1 MTILEAILLGVI
13 QGITEFLPISSSG
26 HLIIFESFFG
36 LNVEELL
43 DFDIALHM
51 GTLLAIL
58 IYFRKDIWDLL
69 TFKNPKLM
77 KFLLVATI
85 PAVVLGF
92 TFKDTI
98 EDLLRSPT
106 SVSILMI
113 IVGILFML
121 PENLFVKKHGEIN
134 LKKSIL
140 IGFAQSLALM
150 PGVSRSGA
158 TILSGTWLGLSR
170 EEAARFSFLLGS
182 IAIFGAGI
190 LAAKDLDQITIQSS
204 VLISGFLASFIAGLF
219 SIGFLMKFLKKYSL
233 KVFGVYRI
241 LFGLFIF
248 VWYKYDV
255 LSSLIS

>member
-1 MTILEAILLGVI
+1 MTFLQAIILGVI

-69 TFKNPKLM
+69 TFKNPKLI
-77 KFLLVATI
+77 KFLLIATI

-92 TFKDTI
+92 TFKDAI
-98 EDLLRSPT
+98 EEALRSPT

-113 IVGILFML
+113 TVGILFLL
-121 PENLFVKKHGEIN
+121 PETLFVKKRGN
-134 LKKSIL
+134 LNLPKSIL

-190 LAAKDLDQITIQSS
+190 LATKDLDQVTIESS
-204 VLISGFLASFIAGLF
+204 VLAAGFAASFIAGIF

-241 LFGLFIF
+241 LFGLLIFI
-248 VWYKYDV
+248 WYKYDIPGV
-255 LSSLIS
+255 

>member
-1 MTILEAILLGVI
+1 MTVLQAILLGVI

-26 HLIIFESFFG
+26 HLIIFESLFG
-36 LNVEELL
+36 LKVEELL

-58 IYFRKDIWDLL
+58 IYFRKDIWELL
-69 TFKNPKLM
+69 TFKNPKLI
-77 KFLLVATI
+77 KFILIGTI
-85 PAVVLGF
+85 PAVVIGF
-92 TFKDTI
+92 LFKDAI
-98 EDLLRSPT
+98 EAALRSPF

-113 IVGILFML
+113 TVGILFLL
-121 PENLFVKKHGEIN
+121 PEKIFVKKQTNLN
-134 LKKSIL
+134 LKKSII
-140 IGFAQSLALM
+140 IGLAQSLALM

-190 LAAKDLDQITIQSS
+190 LAAKDLDQITIESS
-204 VLISGFLASFIAGLF
+204 ILAAGFLASFVAGIF

-241 LFGLFIF
+241 LFGLLIF
-248 VWYKYDV
+248 VWYKYDI
-255 LSSLIS
+255 LSSFVS

>member
-1 MTILEAILLGVI
+1 MTFLQAILLGVI

-36 LNVEELL
+36 LKVEELL

-69 TFKNPKLM
+69 TFKNPKLI
-77 KFLLVATI
+77 KFILIGTI
-85 PAVVLGF
+85 PAVVIGF
-92 TFKDTI
+92 LFKDAI
-98 EDLLRSPT
+98 EAALRSPF

-113 IVGILFML
+113 TVGILFLL
-121 PENLFVKKHGEIN
+121 PEKIFVKKQTNLN
-134 LKKSIL
+134 LKKSII
-140 IGFAQSLALM
+140 IGLAQSLALM

-182 IAIFGAGI
+182 IAIFGAGL
-190 LAAKDLDQITIQSS
+190 LAAKDLDQVTIESS
-204 VLISGFLASFIAGLF
+204 VLAAGFFASFVAGIF

-241 LFGLFIF
+241 LFGLLIF
-248 VWYKYDV
+248 VWYKYDI
-255 LSSLIS
+255 LSSFVS

>member
-58 IYFRKDIWDLL
+58 IYFRKDIWDLI

-77 KFLLVATI
+77 KLLLIATI
-85 PAVVLGF
+85 PAVLLGF

-98 EDLLRSPT
+98 EDLLRSPI

-113 IVGILFML
+113 IVGILFIL
-121 PENLFVKKHGEIN
+121 PENLFMKKRGELN

-190 LAAKDLDQITIQSS
+190 LAAKDLDQVTIQTS
-204 VLISGFLASFIAGLF
+204 VLTSGFLASFIAGLF

-233 KVFGVYRI
+233 KIFGVYRI
-241 LFGLFIF
+241 FFGLFIF

>member
-1 MTILEAILLGVI
+1 MTILQAILLGVI

-26 HLIIFESFFG
+26 HLIIFESLFG
-36 LNVEELL
+36 LKVEELL

-58 IYFRKDIWDLL
+58 IYFRKDIWELL
-69 TFKNPKLM
+69 TFKNPKLI
-77 KFLLVATI
+77 KFILIGTI
-85 PAVVLGF
+85 PAVVIGF
-92 TFKDTI
+92 LFKDAI
-98 EDLLRSPT
+98 EAALRSPF

-113 IVGILFML
+113 TVGILFLL
-121 PENLFVKKHGEIN
+121 PEKLFVKKQTNLN
-134 LKKSIL
+134 LKKSII
-140 IGFAQSLALM
+140 IGLAQSLALM

-182 IAIFGAGI
+182 IAIFGAGL
-190 LAAKDLDQITIQSS
+190 LAAKDLDQVTIESS
-204 VLISGFLASFIAGLF
+204 VLAAGFLASFVAGIF

-241 LFGLFIF
+241 LFGLLIF
-248 VWYKYDV
+248 VWYKYDI
-255 LSSLIS
+255 LSSFVS

>member
-1 MTILEAILLGVI
+1 MTFLQAIILGVI

-58 IYFRKDIWDLL
+58 IYFRKDIWDLI
-69 TFKNPKLM
+69 TFKNPKLI
-77 KFLLVATI
+77 KFLLIATI

-92 TFKDTI
+92 AFKDTI
-98 EDLLRSPT
+98 EEVLRSPT

-113 IVGILFML
+113 VVGILFLL
-121 PENLFVKKHGEIN
+121 PERIFVKKTSALN
-134 LKKSIL
+134 LPKSIL

-158 TILSGTWLGLSR
+158 TILSGTWLGLNR

-190 LAAKDLDQITIQSS
+190 LAAKDLDQITIESS
-204 VLISGFLASFIAGLF
+204 VLAAGFAASFVSGIF

-241 LFGLFIF
+241 LFGVLIF
-248 VWYKYDV
+248 VWYKYDI
-255 LSSLIS
+255 LSSII